1 MNKRTKR
8 KGRKRN
14 KKTIKR
20 RRSKK
25 TLFEI
30 YRDLIL
36 HYKKV

>member
-8 KGRKRN
+8 KPK
-14 KKTIKR
+14 KKTKR
-20 RRSKK
+20 RNKK

-36 HYKKV
+36 HYRKV

>member
-20 RRSKK
+20 RSKK

-36 HYKKV
+36 HYKKA

>member
-14 KKTIKR
+14 KKTIK